1 MNTLNSTEPPFP
13 MMTLTRRGTAA
24 AAALIGLLT
33 AACAPEYSSDT
44 AAKAQDETAA
54 MADPVMPQGVP
65 GEPVPL
71 DQIRKM
77 LAHAIPELG
86 ANAVRP
92 APAPGMYEVQSGS
105 LYGYITQD
113 GRYLIEGDLIDLQ
126 TGQSLTE
133 NARKTDRLAKLAALG
148 EDKMIVFTPEGGA
161 AANRKVTVFT
171 DVDCGYCRK
180 LHREMDQ
187 YLAKGIEI
195 RYAFYP
201 RSGPDTDSFR
211 KAEAVWCSADRKEA
225 MTVAK
230 QTGKADGPVDCEN
243 PVREEWELGAELGLR
258 GTPMMILPNGEVVN
272 GYVPAGPLAD
282 RLAALDQAG

>member
-1 MNTLNSTEPPFP
+1 MKSLI
-13 MMTLTRRGTAA
+13 RRGSAA
-24 AAALIGLLT
+24 AAAVLLGLLG
-33 AACAPEYSSDT
+33 AGCAPEYSSDT
-44 AAKAQDETAA
+44 ATPASTQAA
-54 MADPVMPQGVP
+54 ATDASVPVAAP
-65 GEPVPL
+65 GEAVSL
-71 DQIRKM
+71 EQVRAI
-77 LAHAIPELG
+77 LTQAIPDLKPD
-86 ANAVRP
+86 AVR
-92 APAPGMYEVQSGS
+92 ASAAPGLYELQSGS
-105 LYGYITQD
+105 LFGYITQD
-113 GRYLIEGDLIDLQ
+113 GRYLIEGDLIDLH

-133 NARKTDRLAKLAALG
+133 NTRKADRLAKLAALG
-148 EDKMIVFTPEGGA
+148 EDKMIVFAPKGGA
-161 AANRKVTVFT
+161 ADNRKVTVFT

-225 MTVAK
+225 LTLAK
-230 QTGKADGPVDCEN
+230 QTGQAEGPVDCDN
-243 PVREEWELGAELGLR
+243 PVREEWELGAQLGLR

>member
-1 MNTLNSTEPPFP
+1 
-13 MMTLTRRGTAA
+13 MMLMTRRGTIAA
-24 AAALIGLLT
+24 AATLIGLLS
-33 AACAPEYSSDT
+33 AACAPEYSSDH
-44 AAKAQDETAA
+44 AASTPQAA
-54 MADPVMPQGVP
+54 STDATMPAGTP
-65 GEPVPL
+65 GEPVSL
-71 DQIRKM
+71 EQIRDILGK
-77 LAHAIPELG
+77 AIPDLKPES
-86 ANAVRP
+86 VRP
-92 APAPGMYEVQSGS
+92 AAAPGLYELQSGS
-105 LYGYITQD
+105 LFGYITQD

-126 TGQSLTE
+126 TGESLTE
-133 NARKTDRLAKLAALG
+133 NTRKTDRLAKLAALG
-148 EDKMIVFTPEGGA
+148 EDKMIVFAPNGGVA
-161 AANRKVTVFT
+161 DNRKVTVFT

-201 RSGPDTDSFR
+201 RSGPGTDSFR

-230 QTGKADGPVDCEN
+230 QTGKADGPVDCDN